1 MKDSFNGGSNEPICS
16 QIPWGKIHWS
26 MVKYIDHAL
35 LLSGSSFKVGIAEE
49 LHSSMEFHSS
59 MPHHGHAAELLHVM
73 AATPEPL
80 HFMAATPEP
89 LHVMAATPEPLH
101 IMAATPEP
109 LYVMAATLESP
120 NLMVVQVSHRDF
132 LKGAIVT
139 KLQRMRSLAH
149 DESLQSLDLSQGG

>member
-1 MKDSFNGGSNEPICS
+1 MDFNDIAMKDSFNGGSNEPICS

-80 HFMAATPEP
+80 H
-89 LHVMAATPEPLH
+89 